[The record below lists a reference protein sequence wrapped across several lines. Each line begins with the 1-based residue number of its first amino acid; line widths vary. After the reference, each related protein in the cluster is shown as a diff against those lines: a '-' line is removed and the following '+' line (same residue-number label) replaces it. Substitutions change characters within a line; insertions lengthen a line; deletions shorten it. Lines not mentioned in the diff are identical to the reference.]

1 MRQAQRKK
9 EKDKVAIALMLAFC
23 VIALTSIFTIKSN
36 IDKINGSNTDVPVS
50 EKTQTD
56 APGKAEKTPAA
67 SGDDKTVPAEE
78 TSSKVPTVDS
88 AGNSGGE
95 ASASKFINP
104 VKSDEAYVTN
114 EYSMD
119 TLIYSVTLDQYMT
132 HCGMDIEAPEDT
144 QVTSAASGTVT
155 AIYEDDRYGTS
166 VEITHSGGFTTVY
179 SNLSTADLVEI
190 GDVVEA
196 GKVIGGIGTSG
207 LFESLEPAHLHL
219 EMLKDGV
226 YVNPADYIKF

>member
-36 IDKINGSNTDVPVS
+36 IDKINGSSTDVPVS
-50 EKTQTD
+50 EKTQTV
-56 APGKAEKTPAA
+56 APGKSEEKPDI
-67 SGDDKTVPAEE
+67 SGDTNTEPADEA
-78 TSSKVPTVDS
+78 SSKVPTVDS
-88 AGNSGGE
+88 AGDSGSKP
-95 ASASKFINP
+95 SASKFINP
-104 VKSDEAYVTN
+104 VKSDDAYVTN
-114 EYSMD
+114 EYSME

-144 QVTSAASGTVT
+144 QVVSAAPGTVT
-155 AIYEDDRYGTS
+155 AVYEDDRYGTS
-166 VEITHSGGFTTVY
+166 VEITHSGGFITVY
-179 SNLSTADLVEI
+179 SNLSTSDLVEV
-190 GDVVEA
+190 GDVVVA
-196 GKVIGGIGTSG
+196 GKVIGGVGTTG

>member
-50 EKTQTD
+50 EKTQTN
-56 APGKAEKTPAA
+56 APGQ
-67 SGDDKTVPAEE
+67 AEE
-78 TSSKVPTVDS
+78 NPDISDDINTEPADEVSSKVPTVDS
-88 AGNSGGE
+88 TVDSGSKS
-95 ASASKFINP
+95 SASKFINP
-104 VKSDEAYVTN
+104 VKSEEAYVTN

-144 QVTSAASGTVT
+144 QVAACAPGTVT
-155 AIYEDDRYGTS
+155 AVYEDDRYGTS
-166 VEITHSGGFTTVY
+166 VEITHSGGFITVY
-179 SNLSTADLVEI
+179 SNLSTADLVEV

-196 GKVIGGIGTSG
+196 GKVIGGVGTTG